1 MRQGRERIRRSRE
14 KTFHRVVV
22 EGCAR
27 ADDGNLFDYRL
38 RNDEPVKRVTM
49 MKRQCRQR
57 CRMAGLDRQNQKTVL
72 NNARSRNDSNGSFSL
87 YLPMLILIATSQYTA
102 GLISFVVAASSI
114 RLRAVELSCASPST
128 NQRKVCVSRS
138 IFIACTRQNLSSA
151 HRLRPE
157 LPGPFAGTKS
167 RLPLRRQRSQLGN
180 RLIVT
185 RQKRSCLAAPAAR

>member
-1 MRQGRERIRRSRE
+1 LPGLFATPLSEMRQGRERIRRSRE
-14 KTFHRVVV
+14 KTFHLVVV

-57 CRMAGLDRQNQKTVL
+57 CRMAGLDRQNQKTDL

-128 NQRKVCVSRS
+128 NQRKV
-138 IFIACTRQNLSSA
+138 
-151 HRLRPE
+151 
-157 LPGPFAGTKS
+157 
-167 RLPLRRQRSQLGN
+167 
-180 RLIVT
+180 
-185 RQKRSCLAAPAAR
+185 